1 MKILKNEYFIIY
13 GILVLFLV
21 YNFFNFYNSI
31 SVGVI
36 NHEGIPSKIISFINS
51 DTLTLPAL
59 FKNLVFEGGKYSDWY
74 LSAAPY
80 FFPDILLFFILSF
93 IFSNFYIVMG
103 IFAIIQHIILFF
115 GIYFLSKEFTQNSL
129 FVALMILSIFLVL
142 HSLIILESLL
152 LVCGGYG

>member
-1 MKILKNEYFIIY
+1 MKTIKNEYCIIY
-13 GILVLFLV
+13 GILFLFLV
-21 YNFFNFYNSI
+21 YNFFNFYNFIIPEVTNLGGI
-31 SVGVI
+31 SA
-36 NHEGIPSKIISFINS
+36 SFINS
-51 DTLTLPAL
+51 DILTLPAL
-59 FKNLVFEGGKYSDWY
+59 FKNLVLEGGKYSDWY

-129 FVALMILSIFLVL
+129 FVALMAFILLFF
-142 HSLIILESLL
+142 
-152 LVCGGYG
+152 

>member
-13 GILVLFLV
+13 VILVLFLV

-59 FKNLVFEGGKYSDWY
+59 FKNLVFEGGKYSDCY

-80 FFPDILLFFILSF
+80 FFPDILLFFILSCT
-93 IFSNFYIVMG
+93 VG
-103 IFAIIQHIILFF
+103 HIIPRPHKQKQNPYLNC
-115 GIYFLSKEFTQNSL
+115 FLSAHNFSH
-129 FVALMILSIFLVL
+129 I
-142 HSLIILESLL
+142 
-152 LVCGGYG
+152 Y